1 MQTLYCYV
9 DESGQDVTSQV
20 FIVVAVVSDQNQDAL
35 REQCIAI
42 EREAGTG
49 RRKWHKSRPERRLKY
64 LASIL
69 ERRLCWGE
77 VFFGCFEKPLPYFLP
92 LLETIERAVKAIAQE
107 DYRVTVYVDGID
119 RKKAVEMTNALRVRG
134 IRLRRV
140 RSRRDEAEPL
150 IRLADMWAGC
160 IRAALL
166 GRDEEKGLLSR
177 ATREGYLKEVTK
189 DPSAEKG

>member
-1 MQTLYCYV
+1 M
-9 DESGQDVTSQV
+9 
-20 FIVVAVVSDQNQDAL
+20 
-35 REQCIAI
+35 
-42 EREAGTG
+42 
-49 RRKWHKSRPERRLKY
+49 
-64 LASIL
+64 
-69 ERRLCWGE
+69 
-77 VFFGCFEKPLPYFLP
+77 FFGCFEKPLPYFLP

-119 RKKAVEMTNALRVRG
+119 RKKAMEMTNALRVRG

-166 GRDEEKGLLSR
+166 GRNEEKGLLSR

-189 DPSAEKG
+189 DPSAEKE